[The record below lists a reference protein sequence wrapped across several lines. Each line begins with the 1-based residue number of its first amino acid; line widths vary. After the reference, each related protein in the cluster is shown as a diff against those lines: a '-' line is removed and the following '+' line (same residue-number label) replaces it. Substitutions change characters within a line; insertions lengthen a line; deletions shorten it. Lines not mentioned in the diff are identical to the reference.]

1 MALAVYSRVG
11 SMLQAAGMDL
21 EALSGLIATRY
32 GLDVDG
38 GALLALAEDGRV
50 QWPNIE
56 MLEAV
61 ALILHV
67 SVDDLLDVRAMA
79 SPDAT
84 AVASDDAFLAS
95 AREARLRELTA
106 LRDRDERS
114 LTEVEERD
122 AETLIGE
129 VRRALVERDIV
140 AAAQHLNIPVEA
152 ARERVM
158 VQVADAAHF
167 WSELSADPEHMLAEV
182 EAAKAQRRVR
192 TG

>member
-21 EALSGLIATRY
+21 DALSGLIATRY
-32 GLDVDG
+32 GQAVDRR
-38 GALLALAEDGRV
+38 ALLALAEDGRV

-56 MLEAV
+56 VLEAV

-67 SVDDLLDVRAMA
+67 PVDDLLDVRAMA

-106 LRDRDERS
+106 LRDHDEHS
-114 LTEVEERD
+114 LTEAEERD
-122 AETLIGE
+122 AEALIGE
-129 VRRALVERDIV
+129 VRRALVEREIV

-158 VQVADAAHF
+158 VQVADATHF
-167 WSELSADPEHMLAEV
+167 WSGLSADPEHMLAEV

-192 TG
+192 TS